1 MKNYETRLYDYIE
14 PSTGKHVVKATT
26 TYAGKSVYAY
36 AKCDP
41 EDKFDLVFGEQLAL
55 KRLDLKIAQ
64 RRAASMSAKVSRCQ
78 KELNWLEQE
87 KRHTMKVLKQA
98 ELAVLDRRIES
109 NVIEAEISKMLKYK
123 EEG

>member
-1 MKNYETRLYDYIE
+1 MKNYETHLYDYIE

-41 EDKFDLVFGEQLAL
+41 EDEFDLAFGEQLAL

-64 RRAASMSAKVSRCQ
+64 RRASSMRAKVLRCQ
-78 KELNWLEQE
+78 RELGWLEQE
-87 KRHTMKVLKQA
+87 KRHTKKVLKQA

-109 NVIEAEISKMLKYK
+109 KAIEAEISKMLMMQ
-123 EEG
+123 EN

>member
-1 MKNYETRLYDYIE
+1 MKNYETHLYDYIE

-41 EDKFDLVFGEQLAL
+41 EDEFDLAFGEQLAL

-64 RRAASMSAKVSRCQ
+64 RRTSSMRAKVLRCQ
-78 KELNWLEQE
+78 RELVWLEQE
-87 KRHTMKVLKQA
+87 KRRTKKVLKQA

-109 NVIEAEISKMLKYK
+109 KAIEAEISKMLMMQ
-123 EEG
+123 EN